1 MKRGRICAVLVTV
14 SVGWW
19 LVGAVMAQAPKGS
32 EKDQQFLR
40 QAASDGLAE
49 VQLGKMASERAANP
63 EVQRF
68 GRRMVTDHTTA
79 NQELMAL
86 AQAKYISVPKDLD
99 KSHQEMAEK
108 LAKMQGPNFD
118 REYMQHMVADH
129 EKAVQLFTR
138 AAQESQ
144 DADIRAFAAKTLP
157 TLQEHR
163 EMARQLAQQVGR
175 MSQTR

>member
-1 MKRGRICAVLVTV
+1 
-14 SVGWW
+14 
-19 LVGAVMAQAPKGS
+19 
-32 EKDQQFLR
+32 
-40 QAASDGLAE
+40 
-49 VQLGKMASERAANP
+49 
-63 EVQRF
+63 
-68 GRRMVTDHTTA
+68 
-79 NQELMAL
+79 
-86 AQAKYISVPKDLD
+86 
-99 KSHQEMAEK
+99 
-108 LAKMQGPNFD
+108 
-118 REYMQHMVADH
+118 MQHMVADH

>member
-1 MKRGRICAVLVTV
+1 MKRGSIGAVLVAV

-49 VQLGKMASERAANP
+49 VQLGKMAAERAANP

-68 GRRMVTDHTTA
+68 GQRMVTDHTTA
-79 NQELMAL
+79 NQELMAV
-86 AQAKYISVPKDLD
+86 AQAKDISVPKDLD
-99 KSHQEMAEK
+99 KSHQEMAEQ
-108 LAKMQGPNFD
+108 LAKVQGPNFD